1 MHALY
6 GPDTSSD
13 ELSGFALYSRFCA
26 NQERVWQES
35 SDFGDIRRG
44 WLRSLF
50 KMAIDASAAGALAM

>member
-1 MHALY
+1 MLFT
-6 GPDTSSD
+6 DQTRRLTSCLFLRCIPAFVPIKSCF
-13 ELSGFALYSRFCA
+13 GK
-26 NQERVWQES
+26 NS